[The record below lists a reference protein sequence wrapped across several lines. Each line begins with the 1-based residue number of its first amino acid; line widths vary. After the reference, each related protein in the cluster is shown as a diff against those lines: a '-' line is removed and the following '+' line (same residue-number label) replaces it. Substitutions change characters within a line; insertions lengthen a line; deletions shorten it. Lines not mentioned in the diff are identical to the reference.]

1 MTNWETWHRNRK
13 RARQAERSLGLH
25 RRPGCPVSARFE
37 NLENGGAKEQFLDW
51 FGGVEE
57 WKGQSRSRTCGEVPQ
72 SFRTT
77 AQITEGS
84 SDPRDGRG
92 IG

>member
-1 MTNWETWHRNRK
+1 MTNWGK
-13 RARQAERSLGLH
+13 RPTVESVPGGLSGAWVFTGT
-25 RRPGCPVSARFE
+25 RVPVSALFE
-37 NLENGGAKEQFLDW
+37 NLENGAAKEQFLDW

-57 WKGQSRSRTCGEVPQ
+57 WKGQSRSRTCSEVLQ
-72 SFRTT
+72 GFRTT